1 MIWDTSTLD
10 LGADQVTWYCQ
21 DSGKSKMATLDR
33 CFGFARVGGEKLI
46 SILLFFCEVLGG

>member
-10 LGADQVTWYCQ
+10 LGAGQVTWYCQ

-46 SILLFFCEVLGG
+46 SILLFFVRF